1 MAPSKKPLF
10 DPPPLTTLDHFFAK
24 PDKLNGRH
32 ASSQV
37 QKRAKARRLSFQ
49 TTQRTSLKREQPS
62 EMEIIVLD
70 SDDDD
75 DAPVPPGRTK
85 RKAEDHHAGSSSDI
99 EVVEAVSRRSHDAP
113 SSGKKKAKVKSG
125 PNLSDVGTD
134 DLLAFAQDDALHF
147 AEFGKPQLLVHAEDH
162 VLPCAEDQNFQPAS
176 CSRSDDQRPVATPAT
191 PSADSDNSY
200 RPFPETQNNSSS
212 VLPSCSTQA
221 DSYDVIEID
230 DEWGTGDDELV
241 RTNGA
246 EVDDVLELTDEEEI
260 EGVLKLEDE
269 SPATPGD
276 FLDQCPFCGITLTS
290 LSSLVCFFFRDFPSY
305 FLIGLVSGHAVTH
318 YHLLRLV
325 LHCSSLACPSSLTS
339 QLAYASHTV

>member
-1 MAPSKKPLF
+1 
-10 DPPPLTTLDHFFAK
+10 
-24 PDKLNGRH
+24 
-32 ASSQV
+32 
-37 QKRAKARRLSFQ
+37 
-49 TTQRTSLKREQPS
+49 
-62 EMEIIVLD
+62 MEIIVLD
-70 SDDDD
+70 SDSDDDADDANDD
-75 DAPVPPGRTK
+75 DAPVAPSRTK

-99 EVVEAVSRRSHDAP
+99 EVVEAVFRRSHDAP
-113 SSGKKKAKVKSG
+113 SSGKKKAKVKLA

-162 VLPCAEDQNFQPAS
+162 VPPCAEDQNLQPAG
-176 CSRSDDQRPVATPAT
+176 CSHSDDQRAVATPAM

-200 RPFPETQNNSSS
+200 PPFPETQNDSSS

-241 RTNGA
+241 RTIGA

-260 EGVLKLEDE
+260 EGALRLEDD
-269 SPATPGD
+269 S
-276 FLDQCPFCGITLTS
+276 LDQCPFCGITLTS
-290 LSSLVCFFFRDFPSY
+290 LSSLVCIFRNFPSY

-318 YHLLRLV
+318 YRLLRLV
-325 LHCSSLACPSSLTS
+325 LHCSFLARPSSLTS
-339 QLAYASHTV
+339 QLAYASRIV